1 MGEGKGG
8 REQEGRWDKAAW
20 NLHPEQIKMGSWGIE
35 KIHNI
40 YYYKCKIVLKANS
53 NVKDYSLNKFKYKSN
68 AFPWANERDMKGRS
82 REKKNHQKPPMLG
95 TGTFDCLEDDAGDL
109 YHSKYCLGTSSR
121 LKWKK
126 DGTQQWCPISRH
138 KSANSSLCSWNYPYK
153 RFPCSQINMLS
164 SPYISNY
171 YLSRNHTYMMTNTK
185 GVSESLSTLN
195 FAFSNISR

>member
-1 MGEGKGG
+1 MSKITAWINLNIKAMRFHELMKETWKEGLGK
-8 REQEGRWDKAAW
+8 
-20 NLHPEQIKMGSWGIE
+20 
-35 KIHNI
+35 
-40 YYYKCKIVLKANS
+40 
-53 NVKDYSLNKFKYKSN
+53 
-68 AFPWANERDMKGRS
+68 
-82 REKKNHQKPPMLG
+82 KKNHQKPPMLG
-95 TGTFDCLEDDAGDL
+95 TGLLIAWKMMQETL

-126 DGTQQWCPISRH
+126 DGAQQWCPISRH

-153 RFPCSQINMLS
+153 RIPCSQTNMLS

-195 FAFSNISR
+195 FAFSNTSR